1 MNNNESDTI
10 SYDMKEYVVRAT
22 ASTISTK
29 TAYENDVKYV
39 HMRLLIIS

>member
-10 SYDMKEYVVRAT
+10 SYDQLDLKKQSLAT

-29 TAYENDVKYV
+29 TAQ
-39 HMRLLIIS
+39 